1 MLLEDADS
9 SAFMKKHYSTI
20 FIYWNHRRGVFDS
33 FLCFLKANIG
43 DLT

>member
-9 SAFMKKHYSTI
+9 SAFMKKHSTI